1 MGETFKPARL
11 ADLEQ
16 VVAWAVAEEQPLE
29 VLGRGSKRAFGRPVE
44 AAARLEL
51 DALSGVDMYEPEEL
65 VMSAGAG
72 TPLIEIEAMLAE
84 RQQELAFEP
93 ADYGPLLG
101 APANAGSI
109 GGTFAC
115 NLAGPRRIKAG
126 AARDHLLGL
135 QCVTGH
141 GQVIKTGGRVVKNVT
156 GYDLCKLLCGS
167 FGTLAVMSHLTF
179 KVLPAA
185 AQTATLLA
193 TGAPEPVLLEVL
205 RQAMGTSAD
214 VSAAAM
220 LPAAV
225 AARSAVPEVARA
237 GGPVACLRLE
247 GTEPSVAYRLQAL
260 DRLVTRRRELPAE
273 WIETEASRRLWREIR
288 DCRLLDRNLPYLWR
302 VSCPPTDGGRIAEAA
317 AALAPELV
325 FDWAGGLVWIAHG
338 AEREDVGAALI
349 RGALAAGGG
358 HATLIRAPEAVRR
371 AVEVFEPQPTL
382 LRNLAERVKRSFD
395 PKGVLN
401 PGRMTAA
408 Y

>member
-1 MGETFKPARL
+1 MAQTFKPTRL

-29 VLGRGSKRAFGRPVE
+29 VVGRGTKRGFGRPVE
-44 AAARLEL
+44 AHARLEL
-51 DALSGVDMYEPEEL
+51 SEMSGVSMYEPEEL

-101 APANAGSI
+101 GPANGGSI

-115 NLAGPRRIKAG
+115 NLSGPRRVKAG

-156 GYDLCKLLCGS
+156 GYDLAKLLTGS

-185 AQTATLLA
+185 PQATTLLIG
-193 TGAPEPVLLEVL
+193 GADEPALLELL

-220 LPAAV
+220 LPAPV
-225 AARSAVPEVARA
+225 AARSAVPEVAAA
-237 GGPVACLRLE
+237 GEPIACLRLE
-247 GTEPSVAYRLQAL
+247 GTEPSVVYRLQAL
-260 DRLVTRRRELPAE
+260 ERIVAHRRGLPARRL
-273 WIETEASRRLWREIR
+273 ETEPTRRLWREIR
-288 DCRLLDRNLPYLWR
+288 DCRLLDQGLPCLWR
-302 VSCPPTDGGRIAEAA
+302 VSCPPSDGGRVALAA
-317 AALAPELV
+317 AELAPELL

-338 AEREDVGAALI
+338 AEREDGGAAPI
-349 RGALAAGGG
+349 RGALAACGG
-358 HATLIRAPEAVRR
+358 HATLVRAPEEMRR
-371 AVEVFEPQPTL
+371 RVDVFEPQPTL

-395 PKGVLN
+395 PKGILN